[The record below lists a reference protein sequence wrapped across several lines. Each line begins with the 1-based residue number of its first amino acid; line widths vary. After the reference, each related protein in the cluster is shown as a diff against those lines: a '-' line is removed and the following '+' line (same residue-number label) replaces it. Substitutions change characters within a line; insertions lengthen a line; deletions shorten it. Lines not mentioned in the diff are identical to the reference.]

1 MNKGFVDATKTGSD
15 PCVAV
20 PTAPTWGGGT
30 AARPWREAAGESRPS
45 GGRHLVRRRGPWSL
59 GLFTDP

>member
-20 PTAPTWGGGT
+20 PTAPTWGG
-30 AARPWREAAGESRPS
+30 AQPPAP
-45 GGRHLVRRRGPWSL
+45 GGRLQVRAVLVEGGTW
-59 GLFTDP
+59 